1 MASVAEALNHS
12 CPTNR
17 SIVLPYEASRSD
29 AASQSAMTIIVF
41 LRHLETNTSRGL
53 LLTCWYNQ
61 TNRRPF
67 DVHVISGRDAWPRT
81 ATAGWYA
88 LSVQSISGVG
98 GENSIRP
105 YDAEKALFLIPPSP
119 PA

>member
-17 SIVLPYEASRSD
+17 SIVLPHEASRSD

-53 LLTCWYNQ
+53 LLTCWNNQ

-67 DVHVISGRDAWPRT
+67 DMSYLAGMLGHAPRLQDGMRCPCK
-81 ATAGWYA
+81 ATP
-88 LSVQSISGVG
+88 V
-98 GENSIRP
+98 
-105 YDAEKALFLIPPSP
+105 
-119 PA
+119 